1 MIVVVLLDGYDSIRI
16 EMWKEFKTFGIR
28 IKRIYYFIG

>member
-1 MIVVVLLDGYDSIRI
+1 MILVVLLDGYDSIRI
-16 EMWKEFKTFGIR
+16 QMWKEFETFGIG